1 MPNKFKI
8 NFDIIHGKDSLKTLN
23 LNLKNLNFK
32 NPYLIC
38 DKILENNKYINKNIL
53 FLKKKIFLKFDTEPT
68 YEQLDI
74 EIKKIKKI
82 KKIDCFIGIGGGSAL
97 DFTKGIAILYAN
109 NGPSIK
115 YMGFPQLKNKPLPVI
130 LVPSTAST
138 GSEIIYNAV
147 FTHVKTK
154 TKLGINS
161 SQNYPILSILDPRL
175 ISFAPKR
182 IIYQSAIATLMRS
195 IETFTSK
202 DATFLTKIFSIN
214 AFEILVKAFSKKKSI
229 NFFQDCQL
237 ATMFSMI
244 ALSNSSSGPCG
255 VINYYLSSNLKIA
268 QSLSYNF
275 TAFEFIKNNILRG
288 YNGYAEL
295 LTNFKEYSNISKKK
309 KIYIFLNLIKKIV
322 YLNLNSINEAKKIIS
337 KEKNFTNNIFKAFAA
352 TNFLALKKNPIFMR
366 PNHLR
371 QIIKNIPILYKF

>member
-1 MPNKFKI
+1 MPNKLKI
-8 NFDIIHGKDSLKTLN
+8 NLDIIHGKDSLKTLN

-109 NGPSIK
+109 NGPSLK

-147 FTHVKTK
+147 FTHEKTK
-154 TKLGINS
+154 KKLGINS

-214 AFEILVKAFSKKKSI
+214 AFEILVKAFSKKRSH
-229 NFFQDCQL
+229 NFFEDCQL

-255 VINYYLSSNLKIA
+255 VINYYLSSNFKIA

-275 TAFEFIKNNILRG
+275 TAFEFLKNNILRG
-288 YNGYAEL
+288 YSGYAEL
-295 LTNFKEYSNISKKK
+295 LKNFKEYQNTSEKKK
-309 KIYIFLNLIKKIV
+309 TYIFLNLIKKIL
-322 YLNLNSINEAKKIIS
+322 YLNLNSINKAKKIIS
-337 KEKNFTNNIFKAFAA
+337 KEKNFTKNIFKAFAA
-352 TNFLALKKNPIFMR
+352 TNFLALKKNPIFMG

>member
-1 MPNKFKI
+1 MLNKFKI

-97 DFTKGIAILYAN
+97 DFTKGIAILYTN

>member
-8 NFDIIHGKDSLKTLN
+8 NIDVIYGKDSFKTLD

-38 DKILENNKYINKNIL
+38 DKIFENNEYINKNIL
-53 FLKKKIFLKFDTEPT
+53 FFKKKTFLNFFTEPT

-74 EIKKIKKI
+74 EIKKIRKI
-82 KKIDCFIGIGGGSAL
+82 KKIDCFVGIGGGSTL
-97 DFTKGIAILYAN
+97 DFTKGIAILYTN

-115 YMGFPQLKNKPLPVI
+115 YMGFPKLKNKPIPVI

-147 FTHVKTK
+147 FTHEKTK
-154 TKLGINS
+154 KKLGINS

-175 ISFAPKR
+175 ISLASKK
-182 IIYQSAIATLMRS
+182 IIYQSAIASLMRS

-202 DATFLTKIFSIN
+202 DATFLTKIFSLN
-214 AFEILVKAFSKKKSI
+214 AFEILVKAFSRKKSHS
-229 NFFQDCQL
+229 FFEDCQL

-244 ALSNSSSGPCG
+244 ALSNSSSGPSG
-255 VINYYLSSNLKIA
+255 VINYYLSSNFKIA

-275 TAFEFIKNNILRG
+275 TAFEFLKSNILRG

-295 LTNFKEYSNISKKK
+295 LKNFKEYSNISKKK
-309 KIYIFLNLIKKIV
+309 KIYIFLNLIKKIL
-322 YLNLNSINEAKKIIS
+322 YLNINSINEAKKIIQ
-337 KEKNFTNNIFKAFAA
+337 KEKNFTNNIFKVFADA
-352 TNFLALKKNPIFMR
+352 NFSALKKI
-366 PNHLR
+366 
-371 QIIKNIPILYKF
+371 QYS

>member
-1 MPNKFKI
+1 MPNKLKI
-8 NFDIIHGKDSLKTLN
+8 NLDIIHGKDSLKTLN

-109 NGPSIK
+109 NGPSLK

-147 FTHVKTK
+147 FTHEKTK
-154 TKLGINS
+154 KKLGINS

-214 AFEILVKAFSKKKSI
+214 AFEILVKAFSKKRSH
-229 NFFQDCQL
+229 NFFEDCQL

-255 VINYYLSSNLKIA
+255 VINYYLSSNFKIA

-275 TAFEFIKNNILRG
+275 TAFEFLKNNILRG
-288 YNGYAEL
+288 YSGYAEL
-295 LTNFKEYSNISKKK
+295 LKNFKEYQNTSEKKK
-309 KIYIFLNLIKKIV
+309 NIYIF
-322 YLNLNSINEAKKIIS
+322 
-337 KEKNFTNNIFKAFAA
+337 
-352 TNFLALKKNPIFMR
+352 
-366 PNHLR
+366 
-371 QIIKNIPILYKF
+371 KFD